1 MIIKGLIFDFDG
13 LILDT
18 ETPDVMAWLK
28 IYKKHGQNFNFGDYA
43 LSIGTIYR
51 MTEPALDLQRLVPG
65 LNAEEVFN
73 EWTELERLLIKDQIV
88 LPGVIEYLQTAKTLN
103 IKVAI
108 ASSSEKSWVVG
119 HLEQH
124 GIREYFDFIH
134 TVDETGIPKPDP
146 ALYQMALKSLR
157 LSPNEVIAFEDSTN
171 GISAA
176 KSAGI
181 FCVSVPNPITKYL
194 DLNNADLILDSLA
207 SLPLQELL
215 VRFKLI

>member
-215 VRFKLI
+215 VRFKLK

>member
-1 MIIKGLIFDFDG
+1 MKIKGLIFDFDG

-18 ETPDVMAWLK
+18 ETPDVLAWVK
-28 IYKKHGQNFNFGDYA
+28 IYQKHGQKFNFDNYA

-51 MTEPALDLQRLVPG
+51 MTEPAQDLQRLVPG

-73 EWTELERLLIKDQIV
+73 EWTELERFFIKDQKV
-88 LPGVIEYLQTAKTLN
+88 LPGVIEYLQTARTLN
-103 IKVAI
+103 IKAAI

-124 GIREYFDFIH
+124 GISEYFGFIH

-157 LSPNEVIAFEDSTN
+157 LSPNEVIAFEDSAN
-171 GISAA
+171 GIAAA

-181 FCVSVPNPITKYL
+181 YCVAIPNPITKYL

-207 SLPLQELL
+207 CLPLPELL
-215 VRFKLI
+215 VRFK

>member
-1 MIIKGLIFDFDG
+1 VIIKGLIFDFDG

-215 VRFKLI
+215 VRFKLK

>member
-1 MIIKGLIFDFDG
+1 MKIKGLIFDFDG

-18 ETPDVMAWLK
+18 ETPDVLAWIK
-28 IYKKHGQNFNFGDYA
+28 IYQRYGQKFNFKNYA

-51 MTEPALDLQRLVPG
+51 MTEPAQDLQRLVPG
-65 LNAEEVFN
+65 LNADEVFN
-73 EWTELERLLIKDQIV
+73 EWTELERFFIKDQKV
-88 LPGVIEYLQTAKTLN
+88 LPGIIEYLQIAKAFN

-124 GIREYFDFIH
+124 GIRDHFDFIH

-157 LSPNEVIAFEDSTN
+157 LRSNEVIAFEDSAN
-171 GISAA
+171 GIAAA

-181 FCVSVPNPITKYL
+181 YCVAIPNPITKYL

-207 SLPLQELL
+207 SLPLPELL
-215 VRFKLI
+215 VRFK

>member
-1 MIIKGLIFDFDG
+1 VIIKGLIFDFDG

-28 IYKKHGQNFNFGDYA
+28 IYQKHGQNFNFGDYA

-215 VRFKLI
+215 VRFKLK